1 MQLTVA
7 LFIMVEGS
15 VDVTKGTVVQ
25 LVQISDPHAHY
36 HCEDMLWLECQIQC
50 TQSTADIVECTQ
62 STVLVYSVQIQCTQS
77 NCGCSSNLSVTQ
89 IVMCS
94 FKENSLFSFI

>member
-1 MQLTVA
+1 
-7 LFIMVEGS
+7 MVEGS

-62 STVLVYSVQIQCTQS
+62 STVLVYSVQTKCTVIV
-77 NCGCSSNLSVTQ
+77 GAVVTCRSPRLLCAVLRR
-89 IVMCS
+89 IV
-94 FKENSLFSFI
+94 LGSFI